1 MTIAQLHSKNF
12 NDAAQELSENDDRI
26 TTYETL
32 KEFAK
37 ENIDND
43 RLFLSIHILK
53 AIWDNPAEMDEITIL
68 EKVGD
73 NDYIVDYRGVKC
85 HALFNWFNCTYY
97 ADDIYGRIEQ

>member
-1 MTIAQLHSKNF
+1 MTIAQLHNKNF
-12 NDAAQELSENDDRI
+12 NDAAQELSEIDDRI

-53 AIWDNPAEMDEITIL
+53 AIWDNPANSYDYDYCMGTLDTPAPLLLTKDL
-68 EKVGD
+68 EE
-73 NDYIVDYRGVKC
+73 YC
-85 HALFNWFNCTYY
+85 
-97 ADDIYGRIEQ
+97 EQEENAQ

>member
-53 AIWDNPAEMDEITIL
+53 AIWDNPADFY
-68 EKVGD
+68 
-73 NDYIVDYRGVKC
+73 DYDYCMERWIRLHRFYSSKTLKNIANRRKPRNETV
-85 HALFNWFNCTYY
+85 
-97 ADDIYGRIEQ
+97 